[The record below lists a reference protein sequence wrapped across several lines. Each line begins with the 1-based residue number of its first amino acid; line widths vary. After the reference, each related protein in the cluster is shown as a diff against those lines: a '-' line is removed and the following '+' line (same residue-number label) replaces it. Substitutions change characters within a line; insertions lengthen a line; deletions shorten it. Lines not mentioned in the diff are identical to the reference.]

1 MTYGER
7 SDRVLMPFECGD
19 LIRQRLLSAGATP
32 TAAAPTP
39 FPTAALPTATAEC
52 MSAIPRASLAP
63 ALPEHVSTRK
73 CGDASAPWRGA
84 VYGGFAGG
92 YLGGSRLIERY
103 FLIVK
108 R

>member
-52 MSAIPRASLAP
+52 MSAIPRALPYARPSRTCQRWVWCDATARRRHDAG
-63 ALPEHVSTRK
+63 AL
-73 CGDASAPWRGA
+73 
-84 VYGGFAGG
+84 
-92 YLGGSRLIERY
+92 
-103 FLIVK
+103 
-108 R
+108 